1 MRYGINQC
9 LKVARMVWDRSSEIV
24 REGTFLRLSVNDSYN
39 MNMNNVDIADQLR
52 NQYRPD
58 KWMRKQK
65 WWWSMFFWGHGTM
78 LVNAYIAYKRFME
91 MNGKYPI
98 LHYEFQMNVILAKI
112 CPSQHSSQIQ
122 QQPFA
127 VQRGDPNAVARSSN
141 SICSKW
147 SSSSSV
153 ASSSATR
160 QSTKKMRNNYGTSKQ
175 IETAGSIMNQVRL
188 NPNLCHLPI
197 PNTCSGKDGTGGKC
211 CTLCRWA
218 TGKKL
223 SGGLL

>member
-1 MRYGINQC
+1 
-9 LKVARMVWDRSSEIV
+9 
-24 REGTFLRLSVNDSYN
+24 
-39 MNMNNVDIADQLR
+39 
-52 NQYRPD
+52 
-58 KWMRKQK
+58 
-65 WWWSMFFWGHGTM
+65 
-78 LVNAYIAYKRFME
+78 
-91 MNGKYPI
+91 
-98 LHYEFQMNVILAKI
+98 MNVILAKI
-112 CPSQHSSQIQ
+112 CPSQHGSHIQ

-141 SICSKW
+141 SICSKR

-197 PNTCSGKDGTGGKC
+197 PNTHLGEDGTGGKC
-211 CTLCRWA
+211 CTLCCWA
-218 TGKKL
+218 SGTKL
-223 SGGLL
+223 LAGLLKFEGCRVLL